1 MSLMNKTPLAYQLF
15 ENLIEDASDKVL
27 NEMYADLIEYKT
39 KYLRTYKSLRM
50 IPFVRDLFDMIIDQH
65 AYRNEAA
72 GFDAD

>member
-1 MSLMNKTPLAYQLF
+1 MNKTPLAYQLF

-50 IPFVRDLFDMIIDQH
+50 IPFVRDVFDLILDQY

-72 GFDAD
+72 GFSAD

>member
-1 MSLMNKTPLAYQLF
+1 MNKTPLAYQLF

-50 IPFVRDLFDMIIDQH
+50 IPFVRDVFDLILDQY
-65 AYRNEAA
+65 AYRNQMEEELAA
-72 GFDAD
+72 

>member
-1 MSLMNKTPLAYQLF
+1 MNKTPLAYQLF
-15 ENLIEDASDKVL
+15 ENLIEDASDRVL

-39 KYLRTYKSLRM
+39 KYLRTYNSLRRV
-50 IPFVRDLFDMIIDQH
+50 PFIRDLFDLIIDQH

>member
-1 MSLMNKTPLAYQLF
+1 MNKTPLAYQLF

-50 IPFVRDLFDMIIDQH
+50 IPFVRDLFDLILDQY
-65 AYRNEAA
+65 AYRNQMEEELAA
-72 GFDAD
+72 

>member
-1 MSLMNKTPLAYQLF
+1 MNKTPLAYQLF
-15 ENLIEDASDKVL
+15 ENLIEDSSDRVL

-65 AYRNEAA
+65 TYRNEAA
-72 GFDAD
+72 GFAAD